1 MINLNLDDSSISDVK
16 YGSHQVDKVYHS
28 SDLVWQRDKWV
39 EYVFPNDDAF
49 VSSEENYGFEVNLK
63 LNSNTNEISYNL
75 LFGLNNNKTNAPKIV
90 NTHEDWSHVYK
101 IKLPSQFQNAIFCHI
116 DVYKTTAKRNIVKAG
131 VDENSLTQYCTLQ
144 PSADYLQ
151 TSINNSA
158 SSPDF
163 SASNCGLIYITTYAS
178 DTSYYTG
185 SYFLKFK
192 IRQSDLQAWKN
203 QYNVS

>member
-1 MINLNLDDSSISDVK
+1 MIYSGDSPIADVK
-16 YGSHQVDKVYHS
+16 YGSQQVDKVYHG
-28 SDLVWQRDKWV
+28 SDLVWERDKWV

-49 VSSEENYGFEVNLK
+49 MSSEEDYGFEVSIK

-144 PSADYLQ
+144 PSA
-151 TSINNSA
+151 NGNA

-163 SASNCGLIYITTYAS
+163 SASNCGMICITTVAP